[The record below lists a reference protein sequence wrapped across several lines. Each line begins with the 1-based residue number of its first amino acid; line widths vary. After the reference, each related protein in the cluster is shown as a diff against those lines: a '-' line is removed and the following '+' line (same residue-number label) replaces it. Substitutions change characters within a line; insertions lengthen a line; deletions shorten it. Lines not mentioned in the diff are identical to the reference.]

1 MHQINFKNNVPFP
14 PSKLKLYGLCVM
26 SLSLNYGE
34 IKSRCGIRRKYNT
47 VQPQHFRQDD
57 LNNDIISQPL
67 SVFIFGVFTVDKG
80 REF

>member
-1 MHQINFKNNVPFP
+1 MG
-14 PSKLKLYGLCVM
+14 KLKVVVGYDE
-26 SLSLNYGE
+26 ST
-34 IKSRCGIRRKYNT
+34 T

>member
-1 MHQINFKNNVPFP
+1 MG
-14 PSKLKLYGLCVM
+14 KLKVVVGYDE
-26 SLSLNYGE
+26 STTS
-34 IKSRCGIRRKYNT
+34 